1 MSLPSVLFLTWS
13 KAPRTLLV
21 PHLDLTAVL
30 CRTMEQSFYLG
41 HTDDILCL
49 GHHAASDLI
58 ATGQVGKDPP
68 IHVWNMKSKETVSV
82 LKGKHLL
89 D

>member
-1 MSLPSVLFLTWS
+1 
-13 KAPRTLLV
+13 
-21 PHLDLTAVL
+21 
-30 CRTMEQSFYLG
+30 MEQSFYLG

-68 IHVWNMKSKETVSV
+68 IHVWNMKTKETVSV
-82 LKGKHLL
+82 LKGKFVPLQPYSL
-89 D
+89 PRELTAWV

>member
-1 MSLPSVLFLTWS
+1 
-13 KAPRTLLV
+13 
-21 PHLDLTAVL
+21 
-30 CRTMEQSFYLG
+30 MEQSFYLG